1 MDRKKLM
8 EKLTHWFFW
17 KPASFDSIVDDFH
30 PLDPLS
36 WLSYEWNPSIR
47 KQHKNPLDD
56 SVVDEP
62 KLAEFNLGGYNR

>member
-8 EKLTHWFFW
+8 EKLNSLFFFW
-17 KPASFDSIVDDFH
+17 SQPVLTQLWMTFIHWIPFHDSVMNEIL
-30 PLDPLS
+30 P
-36 WLSYEWNPSIR
+36 WKN
-47 KQHKNPLDD
+47 KKNPLDD